1 MLQDSIIMIEL
12 NEKIIKRELEI
23 DAKALGI
30 PSGSAEI
37 FIDRTLAATFKK
49 LQHKTIITE
58 KDLKN
63 IISKELSKYHK
74 DFAYVY
80 KNRDK
85 II

>member
-1 MLQDSIIMIEL
+1 MNSL
-12 NEKIIKRELEI
+12 NLKQIKRELKI
-23 DAKALGI
+23 DARGLNI

-37 FIDRTLAATFKK
+37 FIDRTLETVSQKFKDRAFV
-49 LQHKTIITE
+49 TE

-63 IISKELSKYHK
+63 TIAKELSKYHK

>member
-1 MLQDSIIMIEL
+1 MIEL
-12 NEKIIKRELEI
+12 NEKKIKRELEI